1 MSNLISRSETQ
12 FSLQVS
18 GVDAVAKALLQR
30 VLELLAA
37 RPEMKR
43 ADFGR
48 RIGRGHSW
56 VSEFC
61 AGLRT
66 TNDLRLL
73 LKIGRVFGVSV
84 GYLLGE
90 SDRRL
95 DPGAATLLATW
106 DALDPRDRDLLL
118 SVAATFRRRASATE
132 PGGAPSDAVPADE
145 RARRRARDD
154 EPPKRKR

>member
-1 MSNLISRSETQ
+1 
-12 FSLQVS
+12 
-18 GVDAVAKALLQR
+18 VDAVGKALLQR

-37 RPEMKR
+37 RPEMSR

-73 LKIGRVFGVSV
+73 LKIGRAFRVSV

-90 SDRRL
+90 SERRL

-106 DALDPRDRDLLL
+106 EVLDPRDRELLL
-118 SVAATFRRRASATE
+118 SVAATFRGRVAPSATE
-132 PGGAPSDAVPADE
+132 GAGSTAAPNDAH
-145 RARRRARDD
+145 ARRRARDG
-154 EPPKRKR
+154 EPPKRKRSTER

>member
-1 MSNLISRSETQ
+1 MSILISRRETH
-12 FSLQVS
+12 FSLQVVT
-18 GVDAVAKALLQR
+18 VDAVGKALRQR
-30 VLELLAA
+30 VLDLLTA
-37 RPEMKR
+37 RPEMSR

-56 VSEFC
+56 VSEFY
-61 AGLRT
+61 AGLRS

-73 LKIGRVFGVSV
+73 LRIGRAFGVSV

-90 SDRRL
+90 SESRL

-106 DALDPRDRDLLL
+106 EALNQRDRELLL
-118 SVAATFRRRASATE
+118 SVAATFRQRAIPTE
-132 PGGAPSDAVPADE
+132 PGDAAPDAALTDE
-145 RARRRARDD
+145 RARKRARDD